1 MKKYKYKIINLD
13 CAACALKVQ
22 DNLNKNSNLKN
33 VIINYSTSKISY
45 ETSLED
51 TEALKLI
58 NEIIDKIEPGVKVVK
73 EEVIKKEYSI
83 YYLIMALLLTL
94 VGSLKFRNHE
104 IFLYIAYLVVL
115 YKPFLKAIK
124 MLVRSHT
131 INENLLICISSIGAL
146 LIGAH
151 LEGIMVA
158 SLYLLGKILEEKA
171 VNKTRT
177 SVQELLTLKQNYAN
191 LKVGENIVEIPVEEV
206 KLGDILC
213 IKNGEKVPVDGVI
226 TNGKTK
232 FDTSSLTGEAELL
245 ELKKNDKVLSGYINE
260 DEVIE
265 IKATKVYKDS
275 TVAKILELVENASDK
290 KASVETLVSRLS
302 KIYTPI
308 ILVLAILVILVLPLF
323 NISFKDSLYRA
334 LTFLVISCPCAIA
347 ISVPLSYFTGIGVSS
362 KNGILIKG
370 SNYLDNLSKMKKI
383 IFDKTGTL
391 TTGEFQVTDIQV
403 HDKNYKKDEIIE
415 ILRCGESFSDH
426 PIAKSIMK
434 LSTKKVNTKNIKD
447 YKEINGVGI
456 SFKLG
461 KDLIKIGTK
470 KVCDDNCCY
479 DVSVHLNINSKHVA
493 SILIDDGIKDEA
505 YLTIKKLKEEAIE
518 PYLFTGDK
526 EEVAKEI
533 SKTLD
538 IDKFYFSMLPQDKY
552 LKYEEIENNEVVAF
566 VGDGIN
572 DAPVLKRAKIGI
584 SMGNLGSDAAIT
596 SSDIVIMND
605 DLLKIPLAIKISK
618 YTNLIIKENLIFALG
633 VKVIILILS
642 LFGLSSMWFAVFSD
656 TGVTVLTILN
666 TLRILL
672 KFRNN
677 K

>member
-13 CAACALKVQ
+13 CAACAIKVQ
-22 DNLNKNSNLKN
+22 DSLNKNSNLKN
-33 VIINYSTSKISY
+33 VIINYATSKISY
-45 ETSLED
+45 ETSLD
-51 TEALKLI
+51 DMQAINLI

-73 EEVIKKEYSI
+73 EEIEKREYSI
-83 YYLIMALLLTL
+83 YFLITALLLTII
-94 VGSLKFRNHE
+94 GSCKFLYHE
-104 IFLYIAYLVVL
+104 IFLYIAYGVIL
-115 YKPFLKAIK
+115 YKPFIKAIK
-124 MLVRSHT
+124 MLIKSHT
-131 INENLLICISSIGAL
+131 INENLLICISSVGAL
-146 LIGAH
+146 VIGAH
-151 LEGIMVA
+151 LEGMMVA

-171 VNKTRT
+171 VNKTR
-177 SVQELLTLKQNYAN
+177 SSIQDILTLKQNYAN
-191 LKVGENIVEIPVEEV
+191 LKVGDNIVEIKVEDV
-206 KLGDILC
+206 KIGDILC
-213 IKNGEKVPVDGVI
+213 IKNGEKVPVDGI
-226 TNGKTK
+226 LISGKTK

-245 ELKKNDKVLSGYINE
+245 ELKKNDQVLSGYINE
-260 DEVIE
+260 DQLVE
-265 IKATKVYKDS
+265 IKAIKIYKDS
-275 TVAKILELVENASDK
+275 TVAKILELVENASNK
-290 KASVETLVSRLS
+290 KSSVETLVSKLS
-302 KIYTPI
+302 RIYTPI
-308 ILVLAILVILVLPLF
+308 ILILAVLVLLVLPLF
-323 NISFKDSLYRA
+323 NIPFKESLYRA

-347 ISVPLSYFTGIGVSS
+347 ISVPLSYFTGIGTSS
-362 KNGILIKG
+362 RNGILIKG

-391 TTGEFQVTDIQV
+391 TTGEFEVTDILI
-403 HDKNYKKDEIIE
+403 HDKNYTKDEIIE

-434 LSTKKVNTKNIKD
+434 LSDKKVNTKNVKD
-447 YKEINGVGI
+447 YKEISGVGI
-456 SFKLG
+456 SFKLNN
-461 KDLIKIGTK
+461 DLIKIGTK
-470 KVCDDNCCY
+470 KVCDDDCCY
-479 DVSVHLNINSKHVA
+479 DVSVHLNINSHHVS

-505 YLTIKKLKEEAIE
+505 SLTIEKLKEEHVE

-533 SKTLD
+533 AKTLN
-538 IDKFYFSMLPQDKY
+538 IKNVYSGMLPQDKF
-552 LKYEEIENNEVVAF
+552 LKYEELENDEVVAF

-584 SMGNLGSDAAIT
+584 SMGGIGSDAAIT

-633 VKVIILILS
+633 VKIIILILS